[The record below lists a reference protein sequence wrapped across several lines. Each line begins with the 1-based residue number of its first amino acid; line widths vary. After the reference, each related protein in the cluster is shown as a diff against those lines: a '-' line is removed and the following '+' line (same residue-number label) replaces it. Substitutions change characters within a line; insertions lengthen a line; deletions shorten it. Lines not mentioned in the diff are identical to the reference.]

1 VIKKNKTPE
10 QNGIQEIIGLI
21 EHIASEDLKIRRKKT
36 DKNDPMNEILKAL
49 AEFKTLD
56 NNKDQTKETSLESTQ
71 ILGSLLKHTPAGIAV
86 LEGPEFRYV
95 SINQK
100 LAELNGLS
108 VKDHLGKPL
117 KEVLPHAAEDL
128 LPVLRKIMKTG
139 KAVSSREFSIAL
151 PKDSGKTVHLID
163 YLFPI
168 PDRHGRP
175 MGIGAIV
182 FDITHR
188 KGTEKGLQQLALAAA
203 TVGDGITIT
212 DTDGMITFANAA
224 IEKML
229 DYKRGELIGN
239 HVSSL
244 YEGGSANPVYQEIM
258 EDVPNGSWK
267 GEVSLCK
274 KNGDLI
280 PTLENASPLT
290 EDGQLQ
296 GFVCTNTDIT
306 NLKLAEDKIRQYSKK
321 LEEQV
326 EMRTR
331 ALIEEIEEHED
342 TLNKLETQKVYFEN
356 LFHSSPDAIA
366 ILDKSD
372 RIIQVN
378 KSFEKIFEYYED
390 EIKGN
395 RLNEL
400 IVPHGLKGESKK
412 YTKEIANGRTVNF
425 ESIRQTKGGYKIDV
439 SVVGSPIIFNKN
451 QQAIYVIYRDISSRK
466 KALMKLQE
474 SEDRY
479 RSLYTKTKAMLY
491 SIDINGEIIA
501 VSNYWLRKLGY
512 KRSEV
517 IGKQSLDFLTKESK
531 RYAVNVALPEF
542 MKRGYADDISYQFV
556 KKNGEIMDTLLSAV
570 AEFDPEG
577 KFKRS
582 FAVLND
588 VTKRLRAEIELRKSE
603 QNYRRL
609 VDKAADAIYILQ
621 DRKFI
626 FVNPAFEKLFGYT
639 LQETSAADFD
649 YMVVVAPESRELI
662 LQRNGARE
670 EIPSIYEMKAV
681 SKSGDIIDLHIN
693 TVPIEY
699 KGRPAIQGI
708 MRDITEIKRFEAMQ
722 QELSEKFERAE
733 RMESLGLLAGGVA
746 HDLNN
751 IIGPIMAY
759 PELIKMSLSEGLPVD
774 EDLDAISSSA
784 RRAADVISDLL
795 ALTRRGNYK
804 MKPIDLNDLVNDYLN
819 SADYKSIIKSYP
831 EVIPDI
837 QLSED
842 SLLFKGSQAHLPKVI
857 SNLINNG
864 FESMPEGGM
873 LSIRSSSINVENG
886 DLSIRNIPPGRYNL
900 LTIEDQGEGIDEKN
914 ISKIFDPF
922 FSTKIKTGK
931 SGTGLGLSVVYNV
944 LKDHGAHIDVK
955 SNLGKGTKF
964 SIYFPETT
972 EKKGTA
978 TKVKLKGKGNGGI
991 LVVDDRKEQREMAKR
1006 LLSKLGYDVESVESG
1021 QEAVKY
1027 LKKKNVDLVLLDMIL
1042 KEDMDGLDTFK
1053 EIIKIK
1059 PGQKAIIVSGYS
1071 ESERVK
1077 EAEELGVVG
1086 FISKPYKLDDIGE
1099 SISRVLGEQ
1108 N

>member
-1 VIKKNKTPE
+1 MVKKNKTPE
-10 QNGIQEIIGLI
+10 NKNQEIIGLI

-36 DKNDPMNEILKAL
+36 DKNDPMHKVLKAL
-49 AEFKTLD
+49 AEFKTLV
-56 NNKDQTKETSLESTQ
+56 NIKDRTKEPSLESTQ
-71 ILGSLLKHTPAGIAV
+71 IIDSLLKHTPAGIAV

-117 KEVLPHAAEDL
+117 KEVLPDAAEDL
-128 LPVLRKIMKTG
+128 LPVMRKIMKTG
-139 KAVSSREFSIAL
+139 KAVLGREFSISL
-151 PKDSGKTVHLID
+151 PKDPDKYVHLID

-168 PDRHGRP
+168 PDKHGKL
-175 MGIGAIV
+175 MGVGAIV
-182 FDITHR
+182 LDITKR
-188 KGTEKGLQQLALAAA
+188 KEAEKGLQQLALAAA
-203 TVGDGITIT
+203 TIGDGITIT
-212 DTDGMITFANAA
+212 DTDGIITFANAA

-244 YEGGSANPVYQEIM
+244 YEGGSANLVYQEIM
-258 EDVPNGSWK
+258 GTLPNRSWK
-267 GEVSLCK
+267 GELSLSK

-280 PTLENASPLT
+280 PTLETASALI

-306 NLKLAEDKIRQYSKK
+306 DLKHAEDEIRQYSKQ

-342 TLNKLETQKVYFEN
+342 TLKKLGTQKIHFEK
-356 LFHSSPDAIA
+356 LFQTSPDAIA

-372 RIIQVN
+372 RVIQVN
-378 KSFEKIFEYYED
+378 KSFEKIFGYYED
-390 EIKGN
+390 EIKGI

-400 IVPHGLKGESKK
+400 IVPSGLKGESKK
-412 YTKEIANGRTVNF
+412 YTKEIANGRTVKF
-425 ESIRQTKGGYKIDV
+425 ESIRQTKGGDKIDV
-439 SVVGSPIIFNKN
+439 SVVGSPIEFDKN
-451 QQAIYVIYRDISSRK
+451 QISVYAIYRDISSRK
-466 KALMKLQE
+466 KALMKLQK

-501 VSNYWLRKLGY
+501 VSNYWLRKFGY

-517 IGKQSLDFLTKESK
+517 IGKKSIDFLTKESK

-556 KKNGEIMDTLLSAV
+556 KKNGEIMETLLSAV

-588 VTKRLRAEIELRKSE
+588 VTERLRAESELKKSE
-603 QNYRRL
+603 QKYRSL
-609 VDKAADAIYILQ
+609 VDKADDAIYILQ
-621 DRKFI
+621 DRKYI
-626 FVNPAFEKLFGYT
+626 LMNPAFEKLFGYT
-639 LQETSAADFD
+639 LQETTAADFD
-649 YMVVVAPESRELI
+649 FMIIVAPESRELI
-662 LQRNGARE
+662 LQRYAAREKGE
-670 EIPSIYEMKAV
+670 EIPSMYEMKAV
-681 SKSGDIIDLHIN
+681 TKSGEIVDLHMS

-699 KGRPAIQGI
+699 KGRPAIEGI
-708 MRDITEIKRFEAMQ
+708 IRNVTEIKRFEAMQ
-722 QELSEKFERAE
+722 QELSEKFERAD

-774 EDLDAISSSA
+774 EELDAISSSA

-795 ALTRRGNYK
+795 ALTRRGKYT
-804 MKPIDLNDLVNDYLN
+804 MKIVDLNDLTNEYLN
-819 SADYKSIIKSYP
+819 SAEYKSIIKSYP
-831 EVIPDI
+831 EVVPDI
-837 QLSED
+837 QLSK
-842 SLLFKGSQAHLPKVI
+842 SALLIKGSKAHIPKVLT
-857 SNLINNG
+857 NLINNA

-873 LSIRSSSINVENG
+873 VSIRSSSISVEDG
-886 DLSIRNIPPGRYNL
+886 ELGEKNILQGRYNL
-900 LTIEDQGEGIDEKN
+900 LTIEDQGEGIDEEN

-922 FSTKIKTGK
+922 FSTKMKTGK

-944 LKDHGAHIDVK
+944 LKDHGAFIDVK

-972 EKKGTA
+972 EKKERA
-978 TKVKLKGKGNGGI
+978 TKVQLKGQGRGGI
-991 LVVDDRKEQREMAKR
+991 LVVDDRKEQSDIAIK
-1006 LLSKLGYDVESVESG
+1006 LLSKLGYEVESVESG

-1059 PGQKAIIVSGYS
+1059 PGQKTIIVSGYS
-1071 ESERVK
+1071 ESDRVK
-1077 EAEELGVVG
+1077 EAEELGVEG
-1086 FISKPYKLDDIGE
+1086 FISKPYEMDDIGE
-1099 SISRVLGEQ
+1099 SISRVLG
-1108 N
+1108 